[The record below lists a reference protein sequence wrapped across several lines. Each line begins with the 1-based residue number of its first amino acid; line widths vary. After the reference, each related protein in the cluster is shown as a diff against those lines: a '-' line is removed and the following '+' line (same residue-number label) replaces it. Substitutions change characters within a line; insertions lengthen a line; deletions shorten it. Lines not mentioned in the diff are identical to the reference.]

1 MALSMANTRCVRPL
15 CRGWIDLIRFE
26 RPVGLLIPSGGVDV
40 EQARII
46 HDGTLRNGGVARDK
60 REDRLVSLVYLLFLV
75 CLVEPDRPDEPD
87 QPSPFSLE
95 SGIRACSRS
104 FMNNAG

>member
-15 CRGWIDLIRFE
+15 CRGWID
-26 RPVGLLIPSGGVDV
+26 LIPSGGVDV

-75 CLVEPDRPDEPD
+75 CLVEPD

>member
-1 MALSMANTRCVRPL
+1 M
-15 CRGWIDLIRFE
+15 
-26 RPVGLLIPSGGVDV
+26 LLIPPGEVDA
-40 EQARII
+40 ERARII
-46 HDGTLRNGGVARDK
+46 HDGVSRNGGVARDK
-60 REDRLVSLVYLLFLV
+60 REDRLVSLVYLVFLV

-104 FMNNAG
+104 FMKNVG